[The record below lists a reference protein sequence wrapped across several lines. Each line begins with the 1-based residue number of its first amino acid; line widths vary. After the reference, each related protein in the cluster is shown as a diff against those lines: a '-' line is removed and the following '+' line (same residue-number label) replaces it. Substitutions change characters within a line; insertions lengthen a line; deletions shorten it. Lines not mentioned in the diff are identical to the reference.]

1 MAELP
6 KQSGRRATKELQ
18 IVLGTKT
25 EKEKG
30 NSWILLSQWNNES
43 AKAKLFHNNSKS
55 MVK

>member
-1 MAELP
+1 MAELS

-30 NSWILLSQWNNES
+30 NS
-43 AKAKLFHNNSKS
+43 
-55 MVK
+55 